1 MEAEY
6 IALYYVVQ
14 KIIWFRA
21 LLIGLELIDS
31 GTPTTILIDNTS
43 ARSLA
48 YNPVHHSRSKHIDV
62 KFHWLRE
69 QQVAAGGATH
79 HTRVCRVGQ
88 TTCRPSH
95 THFHM

>member
-6 IALYYVVQ
+6 IALYYAVQ
-14 KIIWFRA
+14 EIIWFRA

-62 KFHWLRE
+62 KFH
-69 QQVAAGGATH
+69 
-79 HTRVCRVGQ
+79 
-88 TTCRPSH
+88 
-95 THFHM
+95 